1 MGNAVET
8 DINADEMQDQDALAA
23 QQHQRTCPKCDNV
36 LEITIGYPTWCE
48 KCNWNLE
55 PEEPELLQWLKARQK
70 QDPFE
75 KLYEKVRRVRR
86 DKIAIPESFA
96 SGNYKMTLD
105 TLAVYGLA
113 LLINSLLFLPVFAL
127 VWFRLH
133 EPTWVTAVFNT
144 LPFFAISYWLWPN
157 FGPLPDEFLAP
168 EKYPTLYGFVN
179 KIAQSLGAPKVNHI
193 VINSMF
199 NAAYSVYGLRRTPVL
214 MLGWPYLAVLTREE
228 KVALL
233 GHELAHA
240 VNGDPSRGL
249 FVGTA
254 THILQ
259 NLYKI
264 IWLVRN
270 WGLGLAFGFGLFL
283 LVSALFARPLFSA
296 DIWHSMV
303 LIVLGGLLLS
313 LIPLLGVFGL
323 RYFLWRER
331 YRAEF
336 RADRLA
342 AQVAGSEP
350 VASSLQKTSWAHAIA
365 MAMNL
370 HYRQMIKTK
379 QYQDL
384 TVLLN
389 QHIEEAPAKETE
401 RIKRLEAKK
410 EQIIYDTHP
419 TKTALLAAL
428 AANPITTPSV
438 TFSEAEWAAFEKE
451 FAELIIEVQ
460 KKWYVSNLRARSGV
474 RV

>member
-1 MGNAVET
+1 MENAIET
-8 DINADEMQDQDALAA
+8 DLSASEEQDVGVTK
-23 QQHQRTCPKCDNV
+23 QHQRSCPKCDTV
-36 LEITIGYPTWCE
+36 LEIVIGYPTWCE
-48 KCNWNLE
+48 RCNWNLE
-55 PEEPELLQWLKARQK
+55 PEEPELLQWLKAQQK

-75 KLYEKVRRVRR
+75 KLYETLRRVRR
-86 DKIAIPESFA
+86 DKITVSESVT

-113 LLINSLLFLPVFAL
+113 LFINSLLFLPVFAL

-133 EPTWVTAVFNT
+133 EPTWVTAVFNA
-144 LPFFAISYWLWPN
+144 LPFFAMSYWLWPN
-157 FGPLPDEFLAP
+157 FGPVPDEFLAP

-179 KIAQSLGAPKVNHI
+179 KIAQSLGAPKINHI
-193 VINSMF
+193 VINSTF
-199 NAAYSVYGLRRTPVL
+199 NAAYTVYGLRRRPVL
-214 MLGWPYLAVLTREE
+214 ILGWPYLAVLTREE

-240 VNGDPSRGL
+240 VNGDPSRGV

-254 THILQ
+254 MHILQ

-270 WGLGLAFGFGLFL
+270 WGFSLVFWFGLFL
-283 LVSALFARPLFSA
+283 LVSALFVRPLFSVN
-296 DIWHSMV
+296 IWHSLF
-303 LIVLGGLLLS
+303 LIVLGGLVLS

-342 AQVAGSEP
+342 AQVAGSEA
-350 VASSLQKTSWAHAIA
+350 VATSLQKTSWAYAIA
-365 MAMNL
+365 VAMGIN
-370 HYRQMIKTK
+370 YRQLIKTK

-384 TVLLN
+384 IALLN
-389 QHIEEAPAKETE
+389 KHIEEAPAKEIE
-401 RIKRLEAKK
+401 RIKRLEAKR

-419 TKTALLAAL
+419 TRAARLAAL

-438 TFSEAEWAAFEKE
+438 TFSEAEWTAFERE
-451 FAELIIEVQ
+451 FAELIVEVQ
-460 KKWYVSNLRARSGV
+460 KKWYVSYLRVRSGV